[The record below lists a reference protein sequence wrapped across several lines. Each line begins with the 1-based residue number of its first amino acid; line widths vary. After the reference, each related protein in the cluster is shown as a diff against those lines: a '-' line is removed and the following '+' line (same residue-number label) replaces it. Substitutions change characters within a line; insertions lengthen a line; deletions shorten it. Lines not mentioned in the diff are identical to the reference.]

1 MATDHA
7 TSSKLTHAKTRG
19 ARSPGARDTTVSPS
33 HVARIAAR
41 DCDAISN
48 GSGAKIDGAPGYALG
63 QRRSPYSRATL
74 VSTPSAG
81 VWRR

>member
-1 MATDHA
+1 MATDQA
-7 TSSKLTHAKTRG
+7 TSSMLTHAKTRG

-48 GSGAKIDGAPGYALG
+48 GSGAKITGPRLSLRALEVTLLPGDAG
-63 QRRSPYSRATL
+63 INHPPT
-74 VSTPSAG
+74 G